1 MSNYNIIIYI
11 VEDDS
16 RMNSSFFQDMDYL
29 LQKNN
34 TIPIHINYRAQYF
47 FVNLYIKITQD
58 ELIAKKIKNIKLDHS
73 SIMENMLHFYQQHYL
88 PGHKNILLYG
98 GHSNYLYH
106 IDNIKQNIIHDRSN
120 VNYIADP
127 NLFKKFKDI
136 HLLILDSCY
145 TSVME
150 ILDTLYDTKYMLG
163 CQTPGPNY
171 GFISK
176 KFLHILN
183 SNLDE
188 ISKYK
193 KLVDGFI
200 KRNNTERIP
209 YKKFNYRTDGVLID
223 VFKYNEMKQ
232 FCERYCMKYSLS
244 KNRKCRVE
252 DLIGYNY
259 YDVLCLLKEG
269 QTDEKLEELIKSC
282 ILYQKMNKLNTIF
295 YNKKNKKL
303 NGLSTTIL

>member
-29 LQKNN
+29 LQINN
-34 TIPIHINYRAQYF
+34 TIPIHINYRAHYF

-73 SIMENMLHFYQQHYL
+73 SIMEDMLHFYQQHYL
-88 PGHKNILLYG
+88 PGHKNVLLYG

-106 IDNIKQNIIHDRSN
+106 TDNIKQNKIHNRSGVTYTAN
-120 VNYIADP
+120 P
-127 NLFKKFKDI
+127 NLFTGFKDI

-163 CQTPGPNY
+163 CQSPGPNY
-171 GFISK
+171 GYISK
-176 KFLHILN
+176 NFLHILN
-183 SNLDE
+183 SDLDE

-200 KRNNTERIP
+200 KRNN
-209 YKKFNYRTDGVLID
+209 Y
-223 VFKYNEMKQ
+223 
-232 FCERYCMKYSLS
+232 
-244 KNRKCRVE
+244 
-252 DLIGYNY
+252 DL
-259 YDVLCLLKEG
+259 LCLLKEG
-269 QTDEKLEELIKSC
+269 QIDKELEERIKSC

-295 YNKKNKKL
+295 YHKKDKEL